1 MSGDIKQLANTYLR
15 FHVKVNVIGK
25 SNDKRNIYDVVIGN
39 PKAKKTMLVVSS
51 IHARE
56 YMTAQL
62 SMAQV
67 EHYLK
72 TITAE

>member
-1 MSGDIKQLANTYLR
+1 MSGDLKQLANTYSDY
-15 FHVKVNVIGK
+15 VKVNVIGK
-25 SNDKRNIYDVVIGN
+25 SNDKRNIYDVVVGN

-62 SMAQV
+62 
-67 EHYLK
+67 
-72 TITAE
+72 